1 MQVWVELPD
10 VLDVDAHA
18 IENAR
23 DTIPDRTPYGLHH
36 LADRGDVQVEFR
48 RPLHGRAATVARKV
62 RNHLDSHDVVHG
74 VLSARVRARRDAD
87 VVLCMD
93 ERTSVPAAL
102 LPGGPPVVSNLIW
115 IARPETYGRARRE
128 ITRRALHR
136 MGGIFA
142 QAHSLVDELQEA
154 WDLDPDRVHF
164 VRLGVDPDFFGA
176 QPWTEGSLTVSSVG
190 DDPYRDHPTLI
201 EAVRLLRA
209 EGTDARLELGTTL
222 PEVEMPEEMGVLHR
236 RRMEGAVRG
245 MYRRSGVVALAAQPS
260 NRGTGSTVVLEA
272 AASARPVVATRNPAM
287 EDLVGTDGTRGL
299 LVPPGDP
306 QAFAEAL
313 ATLLT
318 DPGRARAM
326 GAAARAWLEEN
337 HTTAHM
343 AADIRGVLEH
353 TVGASSAGR
362 SHRRTAAVSVGPPG
376 IGRLRTRAKARW

>member
-1 MQVWVELPD
+1 VFVSLVPVQVWVELPD
-10 VLDVDAHA
+10 VLDVDAHGLA
-18 IENAR
+18 NAR

-36 LADRGDVQVEFR
+36 LADRSDVQVVFR
-48 RPLHGRAATVARKV
+48 RPLHGRAATMARKV
-62 RNHLDSHDVVHG
+62 RNHVDSHEVVHG
-74 VLSARVRARRDAD
+74 VLSARGRARRDAD

-93 ERTSVPAAL
+93 ERTSLPAAL
-102 LPGGPPVVSNLIW
+102 LPGGPPLVSNLIW
-115 IARPETYGRARRE
+115 IRRPETYGRARRE
-128 ITRRALHR
+128 VTRRALHR
-136 MGGIFA
+136 MAGVFA
-142 QAHSLVDELQEA
+142 QAHSLVDELREA

-222 PEVEMPEEMGVLHR
+222 PDVDMPEEMGALHR

-287 EDLVGTDGTRGL
+287 EDLVGTDGSRGL

-306 QAFAEAL
+306 QAFADAL
-313 ATLLT
+313 ASLLA
-318 DPGRARAM
+318 DPPRAQAM
-326 GAAARAWLEEN
+326 GAAARTWLEEN

-343 AADIRGVLEH
+343 AADIRAVLDH
-353 TVGASSAGR
+353 TVARSGSARRAPRASA
-362 SHRRTAAVSVGPPG
+362 H
-376 IGRLRTRAKARW
+376 